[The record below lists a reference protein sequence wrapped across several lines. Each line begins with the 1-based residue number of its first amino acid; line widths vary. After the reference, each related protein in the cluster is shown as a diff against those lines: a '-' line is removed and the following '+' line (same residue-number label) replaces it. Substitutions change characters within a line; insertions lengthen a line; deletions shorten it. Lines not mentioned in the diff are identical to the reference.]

1 MRPRPP
7 GRGLLTIGG
16 RVRACAQSSGD
27 GGRRHRH
34 HRADRRRPG
43 RAGRRGPAQPHRQP
57 GAAGAGRGRRSRGA
71 DQRAVGRALR
81 RPAGGR
87 RRPGAL
93 GDRPRRVPGR
103 AGAVRGRAARRPA
116 GAAAAGPAAPHRQ
129 GSQDALVP
137 SPRRSYM
144 SHSTFDGA
152 AALVT
157 SGTPG
162 VLVERAALLDAAGT
176 NRTEELARFA
186 TAHAQADAAD
196 AAAQSSLATAGTLQQ
211 QAADALTVAQ
221 DAERSARQK
230 ATEIADE
237 QAQLQQQ
244 LDQAQAQL
252 VALVGAQQ
260 AAERVARQ
268 PAPSPTASSADPVDR
283 TEAGAGS
290 ASAARAAIHAG
301 LTFLGTRYAW
311 GGGGTN
317 GPGYGIDPDAGV
329 FGFDCSGLTQYA
341 YGRAGIHI
349 PRNSRAQ
356 FAVLPKVA
364 RADLQPG
371 DLVFWASVPSD
382 PTTIYH
388 VAIYVGGGKV
398 LQAPQ
403 SGDVVKVSGIWWTGY
418 AGAVRPSA

>member
-1 MRPRPP
+1 
-7 GRGLLTIGG
+7 
-16 RVRACAQSSGD
+16 VRA
-27 GGRRHRH
+27 RR
-34 HRADRRRPG
+34 
-43 RAGRRGPAQPHRQP
+43 
-57 GAAGAGRGRRSRGA
+57 AAGT
-71 DQRAVGRALR
+71 AVAAIVTTALTV
-81 RPAGGR
+81 GV
-87 RRPGAL
+87 L
-93 GDRPRRVPGR
+93 
-103 AGAVRGRAARRPA
+103 
-116 GAAAAGPAAPHRQ
+116 AGPAAAAPRSPTDSPVQ
-129 GSQDALVP
+129 QAQAAADAAVAQISALSAELSAAQQAVADAQARSAIALDEYQAEQAQFEAAQLAAQQAAAAAAQAAADLQVSQDALVAFA
-137 SPRRSYM
+137 RRSYM

-157 SGTPG
+157 SGTPA

-230 ATEIADE
+230 ATEITGE

-268 PAPSPTASSADPVDR
+268 PAPSSTPSSADPVDR

-364 RADLQPG
+364 RVDLQPG

-403 SGDVVKVSGIWWTGY
+403 SGDVVKVTGIWWTGY